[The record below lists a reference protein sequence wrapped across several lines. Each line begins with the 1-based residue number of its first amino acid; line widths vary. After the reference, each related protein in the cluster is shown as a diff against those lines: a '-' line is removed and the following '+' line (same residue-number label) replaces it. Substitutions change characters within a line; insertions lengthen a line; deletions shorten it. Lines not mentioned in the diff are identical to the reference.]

1 MEMLAM
7 LLLLPLFTHKCQT
20 RASDFARQP
29 MRLYRFYHSAA
40 SSFRIR
46 SIRCV
51 VPVKFKRFCKVQGAA
66 NSY

>member
-7 LLLLPLFTHKCQT
+7 LLLLPLFTRKCQT
-20 RASDFARQP
+20 RASDFGRQR
-29 MRLYRFYHSAA
+29 MRLYRFCRSAA

-51 VPVKFKRFCKVQGAA
+51 VPVKFKRFCKVHGAA